1 MAGIGMLAL
10 GIAALKVLLSLGGVL
25 GFLLIPFGLPGNWLI
40 ALCALP
46 GPWIG
51 LGWTP
56 FLIQLGLASLAE
68 LFEFTSALK
77 HARRS
82 GASRAGGW
90 GGILGSIVGA
100 FLLTGLVPVP
110 ILGTLLGAA
119 IGAFAGAFLAEI
131 AYSQRSHG
139 DGLQSGW
146 GAFLGT
152 LIGKFLKLALGAAQM
167 VLLGLHLAG
176 LL

>member
-1 MAGIGMLAL
+1 MLTIGLVATKFLLA
-10 GIAALKVLLSLGGVL
+10 AGGVL

-56 FLIQLGLASLAE
+56 FVLQIALATLAE
-68 LFEFTSALK
+68 VLEFTSAHG

-82 GASRAGGW
+82 GATRAGGW
-90 GGILGSIVGA
+90 GGIVGSIVGA
-100 FLLTGLVPVP
+100 FVLTPLIPIP

-119 IGAFAGAFLAEI
+119 LGALAGAFVVEI
-131 AYSQRSHG
+131 SIAQRTEIE
-139 DGLQSGW
+139 GLRSGV
-146 GAFLGT
+146 GAFWGT
-152 LIGKFLKLALGAAQM
+152 LIGKFLKMVLGAAQM
-167 VLLGLHLAG
+167 VLLGLHLAE